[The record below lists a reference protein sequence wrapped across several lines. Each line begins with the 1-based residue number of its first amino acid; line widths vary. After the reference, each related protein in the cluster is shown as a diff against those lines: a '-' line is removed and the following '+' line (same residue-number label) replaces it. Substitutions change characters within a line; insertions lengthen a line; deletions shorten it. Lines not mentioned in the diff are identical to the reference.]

1 MERQVTVEEV
11 RSFLSA
17 SDRQF
22 VKGGIKVSR
31 VRFKRDEEGNCT
43 DILLDYEQTV
53 SETGGKQRSGGFK
66 MTKHR
71 LTPQTRTKT
80 PQRVSNPQTR
90 ARDNPQGKRQREER
104 KP

>member
-22 VKGGIKVSR
+22 VKGGIRVSR
-31 VRFKRDEEGNCT
+31 VRFKRDKEGNCT

-53 SETGGKQRSGGFK
+53 SETGENNAQEGSR
-66 MTKHR
+66 
-71 LTPQTRTKT
+71 
-80 PQRVSNPQTR
+80 
-90 ARDNPQGKRQREER
+90 
-104 KP
+104 

>member
-1 MERQVTVEEV
+1 MTGFRSQIGMIGSERLIYDSQWQLFTLQNSDMERQVTVEEV

-22 VKGGIKVSR
+22 VKGGIRVSR

-53 SETGGKQRSGGFK
+53 SETGENNAQEGSK
-66 MTKHR
+66 
-71 LTPQTRTKT
+71 
-80 PQRVSNPQTR
+80 
-90 ARDNPQGKRQREER
+90 
-104 KP
+104 

>member
-22 VKGGIKVSR
+22 VKGGIRVSR

-43 DILLDYEQTV
+43 DILLDYEQTDPADTDK
-53 SETGGKQRSGGFK
+53 SPAKG
-66 MTKHR
+66 
-71 LTPQTRTKT
+71 L
-80 PQRVSNPQTR
+80 
-90 ARDNPQGKRQREER
+90 
-104 KP
+104 

>member
-22 VKGGIKVSR
+22 VKAVNANVLNFLPK
-31 VRFKRDEEGNCT
+31 
-43 DILLDYEQTV
+43 
-53 SETGGKQRSGGFK
+53 SE
-66 MTKHR
+66 
-71 LTPQTRTKT
+71 
-80 PQRVSNPQTR
+80 V
-90 ARDNPQGKRQREER
+90 

>member
-22 VKGGIKVSR
+22 VKGGIRVSR

-53 SETGGKQRSGGFK
+53 SKTGKQRSGGFK

-71 LTPQTRTKT
+71 LPPQTRTKA

-90 ARDNPQGKRQREER
+90 ARDNPQGKKQREER

>member
-17 SDRQF
+17 SDKQF

-53 SETGGKQRSGGFK
+53 SETGEKTERREKTVNANVLNFL
-66 MTKHR
+66 TKSE
-71 LTPQTRTKT
+71 
-80 PQRVSNPQTR
+80 V
-90 ARDNPQGKRQREER
+90 

>member
-22 VKGGIKVSR
+22 VKGGIRVSR

-43 DILLDYEQTV
+43 DILLDYEQT
-53 SETGGKQRSGGFK
+53 
-66 MTKHR
+66 
-71 LTPQTRTKT
+71 RTKA

>member
-1 MERQVTVEEV
+1 MERQVTVEDV

-22 VKGGIKVSR
+22 VKGGIRVSR

-53 SETGGKQRSGGFK
+53 SETGKTTLRRVQNDK
-66 MTKHR
+66 T
-71 LTPQTRTKT
+71 QTDPADTDKS
-80 PQRVSNPQTR
+80 P
-90 ARDNPQGKRQREER
+90 AKGL
-104 KP
+104 

>member
-22 VKGGIKVSR
+22 VKGGIRVSR

-53 SETGGKQRSGGFK
+53 SETGK
-66 MTKHR
+66 
-71 LTPQTRTKT
+71 KT
-80 PQRVSNPQTR
+80 ER
-90 ARDNPQGKRQREER
+90 REKAVNANVLNFLPKSEV

>member
-53 SETGGKQRSGGFK
+53 SETGEKTERREKTVNANVLNFL
-66 MTKHR
+66 TKSE
-71 LTPQTRTKT
+71 
-80 PQRVSNPQTR
+80 V
-90 ARDNPQGKRQREER
+90 

>member
-22 VKGGIKVSR
+22 VKGGIRVSR

-53 SETGGKQRSGGFK
+53 SETGEKTERREKAVNANVLNFL
-66 MTKHR
+66 TKSE
-71 LTPQTRTKT
+71 
-80 PQRVSNPQTR
+80 V
-90 ARDNPQGKRQREER
+90 

>member
-22 VKGGIKVSR
+22 VKGGIRVSR

-53 SETGGKQRSGGFK
+53 SETGESNAQEGLTQTDPADTDKNP
-66 MTKHR
+66 TKG
-71 LTPQTRTKT
+71 L
-80 PQRVSNPQTR
+80 
-90 ARDNPQGKRQREER
+90 
-104 KP
+104 

>member
-1 MERQVTVEEV
+1 V

-53 SETGGKQRSGGFK
+53 SETGENNAQEGSK
-66 MTKHR
+66 
-71 LTPQTRTKT
+71 
-80 PQRVSNPQTR
+80 
-90 ARDNPQGKRQREER
+90 
-104 KP
+104 